1 MNEMQNYQPQRLAF
15 SQVINAPSWSAYIRD
30 HLNRDEARV
39 AKFVAA
45 ITSAVSANPAL
56 QDCTPESIISGA
68 LLGESLG
75 LSPSVQLGQ
84 FYLVP
89 YRQKEKRDRLGNMI
103 TPAGM
108 AAQFQIG
115 YKGLIQLAW
124 RSGQYKDLD
133 AFPVKAG
140 EYKGRGRGRRPV
152 LDFIESDEERDKR
165 PTVGYYAFFEL
176 VSGVFKELYWSKEQ
190 MLIHADK
197 YSPAFH
203 KDATG
208 GQYSRVSFADYER
221 GNFPQNDAWKY
232 SSFWYKDFDG
242 MACKTM
248 LRQLISK
255 WGPVNTEMQS
265 VYEAAPQ
272 DTEPDAAPEPYAPN
286 AAPSLPESGVAPDDS
301 ATVEGNPPGG
311 GAQMGLDDL

>member
-15 SQVINAPSWSAYIRD
+15 SQIINAPSWMAYIRD

-39 AKFVAA
+39 SKFVAA

-56 QDCTPESIISGA
+56 RDCTPDSIISGA

-89 YRQKEKRDRLGNMI
+89 YRQKEKRDRLGNVV

-140 EYKGRGRGRRPV
+140 EYRGRGRGRRPV
-152 LDFIESDEERDKR
+152 LDFIESDEEREKL

-176 VSGVFKELYWSKEQ
+176 VSGVFKEMYWSKEQ

-203 KDATG
+203 KDAVG
-208 GQYSRVSFADYER
+208 GQYARVSFADYER
-221 GNFPQNDAWKY
+221 GNYPPNDAWKY

-265 VYEAAPQ
+265 IYEAAPQ
-272 DTEPDAAPEPYAPN
+272 ETEPDAAPELHAPN
-286 AAPSLPESGVAPDDS
+286 DAPTLPESGVAPDDS
-301 ATVEGNPPGG
+301 APVEDNAP
-311 GAQMGLDDL
+311 AQIGLDDL